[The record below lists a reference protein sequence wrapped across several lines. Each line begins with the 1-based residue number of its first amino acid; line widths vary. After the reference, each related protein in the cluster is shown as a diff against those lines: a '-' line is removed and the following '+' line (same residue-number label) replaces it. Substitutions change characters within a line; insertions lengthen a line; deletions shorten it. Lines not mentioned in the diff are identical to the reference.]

1 MGDNRNS
8 HTQLVEMQN
17 GHVPIDNS
25 TEAPKKL
32 NLELP
37 RDLVTPA
44 LGMYPDESKSRSW
57 RDICTPNVHLST
69 VHKSQD
75 METT

>member
-1 MGDNRNS
+1 MWRDWNPC
-8 HTQLVEMQN
+8 TLLVEMQN

-69 VHKSQD
+69 VHKSKD

>member
-1 MGDNRNS
+1 MWRDWNPC
-8 HTQLVEMQN
+8 TLLVEMQN

-37 RDLVTPA
+37 CDLVTPA
-44 LGMYPDESKSRSW
+44 LGMYPDESKSRF
-57 RDICTPNVHLST
+57 
-69 VHKSQD
+69 
-75 METT
+75 

>member
-1 MGDNRNS
+1 MWRDWNPC
-8 HTQLVEMQN
+8 TLLVEMQN

-44 LGMYPDESKSRSW
+44 LGMYPDESKSRS
-57 RDICTPNVHLST
+57 
-69 VHKSQD
+69 
-75 METT
+75 